1 MNRMIRVGMACLAAL
16 AGLMAAVTP
25 RAALAADMV
34 VGVYASDP
42 GVCAEPRV
50 LKRISHRF
58 DYQVRR
64 VPNLPQV
71 AILDFYRIGETRY
84 EPAHEKSPIE
94 RRYCHGRVWLSGGH
108 ERGIWYLI
116 EYRMGFAS
124 LGSNVEFCVEGFDPW
139 RVYNGHC
146 RVLR

>member
-1 MNRMIRVGMACLAAL
+1 MKLYRRAMTILAAL
-16 AGLMAAVTP
+16 AGLAATAVQP
-25 RAALAADMV
+25 ASAADMV
-34 VGVYASDP
+34 AGVYASDP
-42 GVCAEPRV
+42 GICGQPRV

-58 DYQVRR
+58 DHQVRH

-71 AILDFYRIGETRY
+71 AILDFNRIGETRF
-84 EPAHEKSPIE
+84 EPAHEHSPIE
-94 RRYCHGRVWLSGGH
+94 RRYCHARVMLSGGYQ
-108 ERGIWYLI
+108 RTVWYLI
-116 EYRMGFAS
+116 ESRMGFAT